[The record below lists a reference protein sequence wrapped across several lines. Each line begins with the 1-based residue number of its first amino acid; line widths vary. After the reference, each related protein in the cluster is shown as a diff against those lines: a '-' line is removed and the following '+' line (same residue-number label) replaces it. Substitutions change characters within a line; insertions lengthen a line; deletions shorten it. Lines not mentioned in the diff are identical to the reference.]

1 MTELFIGFMIWSAVG
16 CLFIGLGIYS
26 FFAKKA
32 VGFWANAEM
41 FQVTDIKKYNRAVGK
56 LFCIFGIVF
65 IILGLPLLS
74 GQNSAWILLS
84 VLGVMIEC
92 ITIMMVYT
100 TVIEKKYKKK

>member
-1 MTELFIGFMIWSAVG
+1 MTELFIGFMIWCIVG

-26 FFAKKA
+26 FFAKKPA
-32 VGFWANAEM
+32 RFWANAEI

-56 LFCIFGIVF
+56 LFCSFGIVF

-74 GQNSAWILLS
+74 GQNSPWILLS

-92 ITIMMVYT
+92 IAIMIIYT